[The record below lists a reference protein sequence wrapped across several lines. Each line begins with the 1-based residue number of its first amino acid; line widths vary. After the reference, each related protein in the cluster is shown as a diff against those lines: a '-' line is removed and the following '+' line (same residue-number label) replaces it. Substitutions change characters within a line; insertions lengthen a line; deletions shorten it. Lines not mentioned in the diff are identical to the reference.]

1 MKDYAV
7 VVCLHGDELFGLEV
21 IDKISKEIPIFIG
34 NPKAIEHKTRSID
47 SDLNRVFPGNPFGD
61 EEEKRAFFLLEK
73 LKDFK
78 YIIDIHSSSGDTDLF
93 GIITQFSKEKINLVQ
108 KLGLSKLVIMPSNL
122 ASGKALIDHVS
133 CGISLEVGPH
143 EKKEIVD
150 EVMGALNNINE
161 EHSSNREPLII
172 YQVIDIIYGEDNANP
187 FMINFKEVK
196 KGDLIAKGNTE

>member
-172 YQVIDIIYGEDNANP
+172 YQVIDIIYGED
-187 FMINFKEVK
+187 I
-196 KGDLIAKGNTE
+196 LL